1 MNIHVFDTKEEASRA
16 AATTVADLIRQHPSA
31 TLGLATGATPILFYR
46 YLHALQP
53 VMTHIQSFNLD
64 EYVGIA
70 PTNPASFYHYMETHY
85 VKPFQLRAAQ
95 VHRPSGTLAPH
106 AALQAYREALTNV
119 VIDVQLLG
127 IGTNGHI
134 GFNEPGC
141 DFNEDV
147 HIETLSESTK
157 QANQAAFGSNHLV
170 PDDAITMGI
179 KTILSAKRIVLL
191 AFGKAKAEA
200 IAQMVH
206 GPVTNGLPAS
216 VLQQHPN
223 VDVYLDQ
230 AAASK
235 LTSI

>member
-157 QANQAAFGSNHLV
+157 QANQAAFGSKNLV